1 LPSIQSKLFNIFLRL
16 INKKKFL
23 DKQLA
28 GNKFYR
34 FTRSTPTSIV
44 FQNCFV
50 YRFQINGRNV
60 FNLQSK
66 NKTGCNNHILYL
78 HGGAYV
84 QGFNKYHWQ
93 FLAWLV
99 KATGCVIIA
108 PDYPLAPEH
117 THKEAFEMVTTLYK
131 HLLLTVNPDN
141 LILMG
146 DSSGG
151 GFALALAQKLR
162 NEQSVPPSQI
172 ILLSPWLDITLANP
186 EISKIANNDPFLEA
200 ESLRKAGNLYA
211 GNVAA
216 DHHLLSP
223 IYGSLQGLGR
233 ISLFIGSNEILIAD
247 ARKLKSIAEESG
259 IEINYHEYTGM
270 VHAWMFLNLPESKQA
285 REQIVDIVKRS

>member
-1 LPSIQSKLFNIFLRL
+1 MASIQSKLFNIFLRL

-34 FTRSTPTSIV
+34 FTRSTPTPII

-50 YRFQINGRNV
+50 RTFKIDGRNV
-60 FNLQSK
+60 FMLQPK
-66 NKTGCNNHILYL
+66 NKTGCNQHILYL

-93 FLAWLV
+93 FLAWLS
-99 KATGCVIIA
+99 KATGCVITA

-117 THKEAFEMVTTLYK
+117 THKESFEMVTTLYK
-131 HLLLTVNPDN
+131 QLILTVNPED

-162 NEQSVPPSQI
+162 KEQSVSSSQI

-186 EISKIANNDPFLEA
+186 EISKLADKDSFLEA
-200 ESLRKAGNLYA
+200 KSLRKAGNLYA
-211 GNVAA
+211 GDVAA

-259 IEINYHEYTGM
+259 IEINYHEYAGM

-285 REQIVDIVKRS
+285 RKQIVNIVKHR